1 MAYTPEE
8 IEEGKSAAILAYIPF
23 LCLIPLV
30 KWRQNRFAYDHAR
43 QGTALFLIEIIAVI
57 LLIPGLAVLLVK
69 LVLTA
74 AIFLAIIGIIYVLQ
88 NEPWKIPYIGDWI
101 NKLIGDKTD
110 EYNQRDL
117 F

>member
-30 KWRQNRFAYDHAR
+30 KWRENRFAYDHAR
-43 QGTALFLIEIIAVI
+43 QGTALFLIELVAAV
-57 LLIPGLAVLLVK
+57 LLIPGLALLLVK

-74 AIFLAIIGIIYVLQ
+74 AIIVAIIGLIYVMQ
-88 NEPWKIPYIGDWI
+88 GQSFKIPYIGEWADR
-101 NKLIGDKTD
+101 LIGKDND
-110 EYNQRDL
+110 DYHQENL